1 VNCPQAEST
10 PPAGRVFILPPS
22 LPQPAGGLPNREPD
36 CYTQPVLQPRLNL
49 LAPAALTGL
58 LYRVL
63 AGCADPA
70 EAELTRRSLEQLQ
83 EERTELMK
91 EISSLRADV
100 DILNAQ
106 AAKTRHDAKQAQLDL
121 ELFERQAPATPKRG
135 LLQRKL
141 TPEQQATEQQRAQLR
156 AIAERNATE
165 QEAVAKQELTQ
176 RRTLEQLEQM
186 IGHLMAQRSA
196 QSSTMQEQLA
206 ARVLNLVAAGHAE
219 EAHFVLEDTRR
230 LLRGDMMVALLHV
243 VTALLTGG
251 VEAALPVF
259 GEFRLVFSQQGETV
273 SRVLSALLAVSRGRQ
288 LNRHELGLLP
298 AENFSA
304 PAFFRLY
311 QLVRVLAGWDF
322 DTAGVAGHPAAA
334 TLFIASEY
342 LRGATAPE
350 QGGAQEIAEWSAQ
363 SGDLIDRTIGAMLL
377 SRWRAAEL
385 LPCAAGVNLQ
395 ELNAPQRPN
404 EQWPRLWDL
413 LGEEP
418 LAWPRALD
426 KPWRAALAC
435 LLLLSAR
442 AGAPQELFDA
452 WLAESYNWPKT
463 DFYWWTL
470 ARVNDDD
477 SLLTNLTGAGGQLVS
492 VAPV

>member
-1 VNCPQAEST
+1 MNCPQAEST

-58 LYRVL
+58 LHRVL
-63 AGCADPA
+63 AGNADPA

-121 ELFERQAPATPKRG
+121 ELFERQAPAPPKRG
-135 LLQRKL
+135 LLQRRL
-141 TPEQQATEQQRAQLR
+141 TPDQQTAEQQRAQLR
-156 AIAERNATE
+156 AIAQRNAIE

-243 VTALLTGG
+243 VAALLTGG

-259 GEFRLVFSQQGETV
+259 GEFRLVFSQQGETL

-288 LNRHELGLLP
+288 LNRQELGLLP
-298 AENFSA
+298 AANFSA

-311 QLVRVLAGWDF
+311 QLVRVLAGWDY
-322 DTAGVAGHPAAA
+322 DAAA
-334 TLFIASEY
+334 VTDHPSAPTLFIVSEY
-342 LRGATAPE
+342 LRSATAPD
-350 QGGAQEIAEWSAQ
+350 QDGAQEIAEWSAQ

-377 SRWRAAEL
+377 SSWGAQGLIPR
-385 LPCAAGVNLQ
+385 AAGVDPHAID
-395 ELNAPQRPN
+395 APQRPT

-418 LAWPRALD
+418 AAWPRALD
-426 KPWRAALAC
+426 TPWRASLAC
-435 LLLLSAR
+435 LVLRSVRDSA
-442 AGAPQELFDA
+442 PVELFDA

-470 ARVNDDD
+470 ARIKADD
-477 SLLTNLTGAGGQLVS
+477 SLLTSLTGAGGQLVS